1 MQRLEAMDE
10 WTEVLSRLNLPSETR
25 LFLVLPISRCVC
37 CGGGAFLHARSG
49 RPTRPK
55 VYSTRGPL
63 AAELCCKMC
72 ANEYFQ
78 LLHRRPP
85 SPRRRRPSPRRRRR
99 RLPRHCCP
107 SCRRTPIPRRRCLPR
122 HCCPSC
128 RRTPI
133 PRRRRRRR
141 FPRCQ
146 GRRLAESLAAR
157 GVQPCICALCRGSV
171 TSGGARAP
179 RDRTLFSG
187 ATVVALYLKID
198 SSCFCFI
205 LRVQRWLQL
214 EPVLPASPR
223 SGGFRWTDSCQAA
236 LTERKER
243 PQCLIFTG
251 NTPTDNLL
259 GGSPNNLRVVFTGIG
274 YHP

>member
-1 MQRLEAMDE
+1 MDRGAITAKFAE
-10 WTEVLSRLNLPSETR
+10 RDAPVPRAPHLAVRVL
-25 LFLVLPISRCVC
+25 
-37 CGGGAFLHARSG
+37 
-49 RPTRPK
+49 
-55 VYSTRGPL
+55 
-63 AAELCCKMC
+63 
-72 ANEYFQ
+72 
-78 LLHRRPP
+78 
-85 SPRRRRPSPRRRRR
+85 RRR
-99 RLPRHCCP
+99 RLPPRPEWPAHAPEGLLDAWAARGRAVLQDVRERVLPAPSPPPAEPSAPTAEPSSPPPPPPSPLLP